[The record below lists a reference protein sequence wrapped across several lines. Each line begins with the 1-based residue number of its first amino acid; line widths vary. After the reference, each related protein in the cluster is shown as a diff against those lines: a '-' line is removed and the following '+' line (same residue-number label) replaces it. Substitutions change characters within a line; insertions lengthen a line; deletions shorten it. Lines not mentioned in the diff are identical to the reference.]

1 MQSNLAGTTPNS
13 DTKMYVFVSD
23 LLVLIPI
30 VPVFQVSKSM
40 YTDFFLLTIF
50 TMFGIVFY
58 YFMSILRYLDYL
70 STR

>member
-13 DTKMYVFVSD
+13 DTKLYVFVSD

>member
-1 MQSNLAGTTPNS
+1 MQSNLAGTTPKS

-50 TMFGIVFY
+50 TMFGIIFY

>member
-50 TMFGIVFY
+50 TMFGIIFY

>member
-30 VPVFQVSKSM
+30 VPVF
-40 YTDFFLLTIF
+40 
-50 TMFGIVFY
+50 
-58 YFMSILRYLDYL
+58 
-70 STR
+70 